1 MSLRNHVWAVR
12 VLAVGTL
19 AWIVAQVGLGLWLGE
34 WRYAL
39 AEAIGGLSW
48 LALVVILPLR
58 TSNALAC
65 PACGYS
71 YGPRILGKMTCPHCG
86 ASVPDDVHTGWS
98 MVAALVLV
106 AVVGVGTAVY
116 TWPMA
121 LPSLPQEEV
130 SVTVLREADPI
141 VEDFVAIPQMDG
153 ERYVLTPGSPEA
165 EEVAEIM
172 SGYIYRRCWKTLRG
186 DTAVSGLGEVHCY
199 FYGPDFDVSLLGNR
213 YAWINGAVYQ
223 IGLVGDGAGAELTA
237 RVAQALE

>member
-71 YGPRILGKMTCPHCG
+71 YGPRILRKMTCPHCG

-98 MVAALVLV
+98 MVVALVLV

-121 LPSLPQEEV
+121 LPSLPRPAGGGSHCGGFRCHPTDGWGALCAHTRLSGSGGGSRDYV
-130 SVTVLREADPI
+130 RLHLPPVLEDP
-141 VEDFVAIPQMDG
+141 
-153 ERYVLTPGSPEA
+153 
-165 EEVAEIM
+165 
-172 SGYIYRRCWKTLRG
+172 
-186 DTAVSGLGEVHCY
+186 
-199 FYGPDFDVSLLGNR
+199 
-213 YAWINGAVYQ
+213 
-223 IGLVGDGAGAELTA
+223 AG
-237 RVAQALE
+237 